1 MAEGQKKI
9 LVYAQEA
16 GGGNIAAIVAQD
28 LLSSGRYN
36 IDITAHLQGANPFKE
51 RGIPYRLL
59 EDFGFSVP
67 LEEQD
72 AASLLQELQ
81 TDYLFGAFGNIKLD
95 KSNGSIFKAAKRLNI
110 KSMSMLDCWKGW
122 DRFNNGR
129 QRFAYAPDVLIV
141 IDEYSKKRMIDE
153 GFPEQ
158 KILIGGHPVLDEI
171 REFFND
177 GKTNDR
183 RTDLRQK
190 YGIRQDEYLVV
201 FASQMINYRS
211 GRDDRR
217 ESYYSINTQKGRV
230 IDRLLSALQ
239 KTPMI
244 SEKSFVLMLR
254 LHPKEDLPEGILSNY
269 SRVRLITDKNI
280 PRLDLYEI
288 ADCVIG
294 YDTMMLVEA
303 ANAGCPAVSVQFPEI
318 DYIPERNLIELAG
331 MVIYTAHNEIE
342 FSEIFKNNLAYE
354 RQPSVQLSNKIS
366 VDRQKKNS
374 YLEILFNEFS
384 S

>member
-1 MAEGQKKI
+1 
-9 LVYAQEA
+9 
-16 GGGNIAAIVAQD
+16 
-28 LLSSGRYN
+28 
-36 IDITAHLQGANPFKE
+36 
-51 RGIPYRLL
+51 
-59 EDFGFSVP
+59 
-67 LEEQD
+67 
-72 AASLLQELQ
+72 
-81 TDYLFGAFGNIKLD
+81 
-95 KSNGSIFKAAKRLNI
+95 
-110 KSMSMLDCWKGW
+110 
-122 DRFNNGR
+122 
-129 QRFAYAPDVLIV
+129 
-141 IDEYSKKRMIDE
+141 
-153 GFPEQ
+153 
-158 KILIGGHPVLDEI
+158 
-171 REFFND
+171 
-177 GKTNDR
+177 
-183 RTDLRQK
+183 
-190 YGIRQDEYLVV
+190 
-201 FASQMINYRS
+201 
-211 GRDDRR
+211 
-217 ESYYSINTQKGRV
+217 
-230 IDRLLSALQ
+230 
-239 KTPMI
+239 MI